1 MSTDQK
7 GEGKRPFRIKNRQ
20 QYVFIMFNI

>member
-7 GEGKRPFRIKNRQ
+7 GEGKRPLWIKNGQ